1 MTSNVFCHTYHQGGY
16 PATPPGP
23 LFGVA
28 SLRVVHASVSE
39 EKGSPEISDLLRLV
53 ETFDAERLTRLLS
66 ADWRRLGPLE
76 FLRARIAPLIRIVGE
91 EWAAARLEIRHEHF
105 LSERLGDLLRSL
117 RLPLEARTTGPV
129 VACASLPG
137 EEHGLGLQMVALLL
151 AAAGCRILYLGT
163 EVPPA
168 QVAGLVK
175 DLSVRAVAVS
185 VSQANRSEGM
195 AGRRSHSCA
204 S

>member
-16 PATPPGP
+16 PATPPG
-23 LFGVA
+23 LLLGVA

-66 ADWRRLGPLE
+66 ADW
-76 FLRARIAPLIRIVGE
+76 
-91 EWAAARLEIRHEHF
+91 ARLEIRHEHF

-117 RLPLEARTTGPV
+117 RLPLEARTTGSV

-168 QVAGLVK
+168 QVAGLVQG
-175 DLSVRAVAVS
+175 SQCSCRGRQRVAGES
-185 VSQANRSEGM
+185 
-195 AGRRSHSCA
+195 
-204 S
+204 